1 MLKEFREFIER
12 GNVIELAVAFILG
25 LAFNAIVKSLVND
38 MIMPVAGLITGG
50 ADFTNRFIV
59 MGSGSFDT
67 LAAAQ
72 EAGVATLNYGVFI
85 NTVIEFII
93 IAFVLFMMVR
103 TYNRFRRKQEEA
115 PAKPPA
121 PPRQEVLLEEIRD
134 ALRSPAN
141 CSAVSAN
148 RKGEPRLP
156 SFHGSGVPTLKTP
169 FVGGRSLLLALRP
182 FLRRLGQASLS
193 VRRTASFQRAILRS
207 RRSESQPGSNRRS
220 SCQRWAKSA

>member
-38 MIMPVAGLITGG
+38 MIMPVVGLITGG

-59 MGSGSFDT
+59 LGSGSFDT

-85 NTVIEFII
+85 NTVIESII

-115 PAKPPA
+115 PAEPPA

-134 ALRSPAN
+134 ALRSPA
-141 CSAVSAN
+141 S
-148 RKGEPRLP
+148 
-156 SFHGSGVPTLKTP
+156 
-169 FVGGRSLLLALRP
+169 
-182 FLRRLGQASLS
+182 
-193 VRRTASFQRAILRS
+193 
-207 RRSESQPGSNRRS
+207 
-220 SCQRWAKSA
+220 

>member
-38 MIMPVAGLITGG
+38 MIMPVVGQITGG

-59 MGSGSFDT
+59 LGSGSFDT

-115 PAKPPA
+115 PAEPPA

-141 CSAVSAN
+141 
-148 RKGEPRLP
+148 
-156 SFHGSGVPTLKTP
+156 
-169 FVGGRSLLLALRP
+169 
-182 FLRRLGQASLS
+182 
-193 VRRTASFQRAILRS
+193 
-207 RRSESQPGSNRRS
+207 
-220 SCQRWAKSA
+220 

>member
-1 MLKEFREFIER
+1 MLKEFSEFIER

-38 MIMPVAGLITGG
+38 VIMPIVGLITGG

-59 MGSGSFDT
+59 LGSGSFDT

-72 EAGVATLNYGVFI
+72 EAGVATLNYGLFI
-85 NTVIEFII
+85 NTVVEFII

-115 PAKPPA
+115 PAEPPA

-134 ALRSPAN
+134 ALRNPA
-141 CSAVSAN
+141 S
-148 RKGEPRLP
+148 
-156 SFHGSGVPTLKTP
+156 
-169 FVGGRSLLLALRP
+169 
-182 FLRRLGQASLS
+182 
-193 VRRTASFQRAILRS
+193 
-207 RRSESQPGSNRRS
+207 
-220 SCQRWAKSA
+220 

>member
-38 MIMPVAGLITGG
+38 MIMPVVGQITGG

-59 MGSGSFDT
+59 LGSGSFDT

-115 PAKPPA
+115 PAEPPA

-134 ALRSPAN
+134 ALRSPA
-141 CSAVSAN
+141 S
-148 RKGEPRLP
+148 
-156 SFHGSGVPTLKTP
+156 
-169 FVGGRSLLLALRP
+169 
-182 FLRRLGQASLS
+182 
-193 VRRTASFQRAILRS
+193 
-207 RRSESQPGSNRRS
+207 
-220 SCQRWAKSA
+220 

>member
-38 MIMPVAGLITGG
+38 MIMPVVGLITGG

-103 TYNRFRRKQEEA
+103 TYNHFRRKQEEA
-115 PAKPPA
+115 PAEPPA
-121 PPRQEVLLEEIRD
+121 PPCQEVLLEKIRD
-134 ALRSPAN
+134 VLRSPAN
-141 CSAVSAN
+141 
-148 RKGEPRLP
+148 
-156 SFHGSGVPTLKTP
+156 
-169 FVGGRSLLLALRP
+169 
-182 FLRRLGQASLS
+182 
-193 VRRTASFQRAILRS
+193 
-207 RRSESQPGSNRRS
+207 
-220 SCQRWAKSA
+220 

>member
-12 GNVIELAVAFILG
+12 GNVIEFAVAFILG

-38 MIMPVAGLITGG
+38 VIMPIVGLITGG

-59 MGSGSFDT
+59 LGSGSFDT

-93 IAFVLFMMVR
+93 IAFLLFMMVR
-103 TYNRFRRKQEEA
+103 TYNRFQRKQEEA
-115 PAKPPA
+115 PAEPAA

-141 CSAVSAN
+141 
-148 RKGEPRLP
+148 
-156 SFHGSGVPTLKTP
+156 
-169 FVGGRSLLLALRP
+169 
-182 FLRRLGQASLS
+182 
-193 VRRTASFQRAILRS
+193 
-207 RRSESQPGSNRRS
+207 
-220 SCQRWAKSA
+220 

>member
-12 GNVIELAVAFILG
+12 GNVIEFAVAFILG

-38 MIMPVAGLITGG
+38 MIMPVVGLVTGG

-59 MGSGSFDT
+59 LGSGSFDT

-115 PAKPPA
+115 PAEPPA

-141 CSAVSAN
+141 
-148 RKGEPRLP
+148 
-156 SFHGSGVPTLKTP
+156 
-169 FVGGRSLLLALRP
+169 
-182 FLRRLGQASLS
+182 
-193 VRRTASFQRAILRS
+193 
-207 RRSESQPGSNRRS
+207 
-220 SCQRWAKSA
+220 

>member
-12 GNVIELAVAFILG
+12 GNVIEFAVAFILG

-38 MIMPVAGLITGG
+38 MIMPVVGLITGG

-59 MGSGSFDT
+59 LGSGSFDT

-115 PAKPPA
+115 PAEPA
-121 PPRQEVLLEEIRD
+121 ASPRQEVLLEEIRD

-141 CSAVSAN
+141 
-148 RKGEPRLP
+148 
-156 SFHGSGVPTLKTP
+156 
-169 FVGGRSLLLALRP
+169 
-182 FLRRLGQASLS
+182 
-193 VRRTASFQRAILRS
+193 
-207 RRSESQPGSNRRS
+207 
-220 SCQRWAKSA
+220 

>member
-38 MIMPVAGLITGG
+38 MIMPVVGLITGG

-93 IAFVLFMMVR
+93 IAFVLFMMMR

-141 CSAVSAN
+141 
-148 RKGEPRLP
+148 
-156 SFHGSGVPTLKTP
+156 
-169 FVGGRSLLLALRP
+169 
-182 FLRRLGQASLS
+182 
-193 VRRTASFQRAILRS
+193 
-207 RRSESQPGSNRRS
+207 
-220 SCQRWAKSA
+220 

>member
-12 GNVIELAVAFILG
+12 GNVIEFAVAFILG

-38 MIMPVAGLITGG
+38 MIMPVVGLVTGG

-59 MGSGSFDT
+59 LGSGSFDT

-103 TYNRFRRKQEEA
+103 TYNRFRRKQEEV
-115 PAKPPA
+115 PAEPPA

-141 CSAVSAN
+141 
-148 RKGEPRLP
+148 
-156 SFHGSGVPTLKTP
+156 
-169 FVGGRSLLLALRP
+169 
-182 FLRRLGQASLS
+182 
-193 VRRTASFQRAILRS
+193 
-207 RRSESQPGSNRRS
+207 
-220 SCQRWAKSA
+220 

>member
-38 MIMPVAGLITGG
+38 MIMPVVGLITGG

-59 MGSGSFDT
+59 LGSGSFDT

-72 EAGVATLNYGVFI
+72 EAGVATLNYVVFI

-103 TYNRFRRKQEEA
+103 NYNRFRRKQEEA
-115 PAKPPA
+115 PAEPPA

-134 ALRSPAN
+134 ALRSPA
-141 CSAVSAN
+141 S
-148 RKGEPRLP
+148 
-156 SFHGSGVPTLKTP
+156 
-169 FVGGRSLLLALRP
+169 
-182 FLRRLGQASLS
+182 
-193 VRRTASFQRAILRS
+193 
-207 RRSESQPGSNRRS
+207 
-220 SCQRWAKSA
+220 

>member
-38 MIMPVAGLITGG
+38 MIMPVVGLITGG

-59 MGSGSFDT
+59 LGSGSFDT

-72 EAGVATLNYGVFI
+72 ETGVATLNYGVFI

-115 PAKPPA
+115 PAEPPA

-134 ALRSPAN
+134 ALRSPA
-141 CSAVSAN
+141 S
-148 RKGEPRLP
+148 
-156 SFHGSGVPTLKTP
+156 
-169 FVGGRSLLLALRP
+169 
-182 FLRRLGQASLS
+182 
-193 VRRTASFQRAILRS
+193 
-207 RRSESQPGSNRRS
+207 
-220 SCQRWAKSA
+220 

>member
-38 MIMPVAGLITGG
+38 MIMPVVGLITGG

-59 MGSGSFDT
+59 LGSGSFDT
-67 LAAAQ
+67 LAAGQ

-115 PAKPPA
+115 PAEPPA

-134 ALRSPAN
+134 ALRSPA
-141 CSAVSAN
+141 S
-148 RKGEPRLP
+148 
-156 SFHGSGVPTLKTP
+156 
-169 FVGGRSLLLALRP
+169 
-182 FLRRLGQASLS
+182 
-193 VRRTASFQRAILRS
+193 
-207 RRSESQPGSNRRS
+207 
-220 SCQRWAKSA
+220 

>member
-38 MIMPVAGLITGG
+38 MIMPVVGLITGG

-59 MGSGSFDT
+59 LGSGSFDT

-72 EAGVATLNYGVFI
+72 EAGVATLNYVVFI

-115 PAKPPA
+115 PAEPPA

-134 ALRSPAN
+134 ALRSPA
-141 CSAVSAN
+141 S
-148 RKGEPRLP
+148 
-156 SFHGSGVPTLKTP
+156 
-169 FVGGRSLLLALRP
+169 
-182 FLRRLGQASLS
+182 
-193 VRRTASFQRAILRS
+193 
-207 RRSESQPGSNRRS
+207 
-220 SCQRWAKSA
+220 

>member
-12 GNVIELAVAFILG
+12 GNVIEFAVAFILG

-38 MIMPVAGLITGG
+38 MIMPVVGLITGG

-59 MGSGSFDT
+59 LGSGSFDT

-115 PAKPPA
+115 PAEPA
-121 PPRQEVLLEEIRD
+121 VPPRQEVLLEEIRD

-141 CSAVSAN
+141 
-148 RKGEPRLP
+148 
-156 SFHGSGVPTLKTP
+156 
-169 FVGGRSLLLALRP
+169 
-182 FLRRLGQASLS
+182 
-193 VRRTASFQRAILRS
+193 
-207 RRSESQPGSNRRS
+207 
-220 SCQRWAKSA
+220 